1 MFNLLDIEY
10 KILGTLILSDNST
23 DRRQIIQTVKSDN
36 FTDETARQ
44 IFIKICN
51 TLKTFP
57 NADLDILTAELLPDE
72 LRLFTATAETMLSPQ
87 IAHNQL
93 NDTLRAFQQLQTQRQ
108 LREKMS
114 ELQIQPE
121 VSAADI
127 QQLADM
133 ANCQKIQRK
142 NALTAFIQNYNSKH
156 KRIETGFL
164 QLDTML
170 NGGFQSGT
178 VAAFGARPST
188 GKTCFAC
195 NIALHT
201 AKKGF
206 KTLFFSLEMTSSMI
220 IERLLASCSNYTY
233 SSIQQRYATIID
245 LQPYLDSFPETLDII
260 DDISEVNGI
269 CDIIYTEK
277 PDICFVDFIQI
288 CTVSNKNFPDTR
300 QKIDYI
306 SQRLKQTAKM
316 TGCCIV
322 ILSQMT
328 RASKEKP
335 TMSDLKESGTLEQ
348 DSDYVLL
355 LHRPFVYDK
364 SGNNSEN
371 ETAVILDKNKFG
383 KTGQLNFRFDGCYQK
398 FTELSKDLSQ
408 VETHKEQVVSFDN
421 LTLPF

>member
-1 MFNLLDIEY
+1 
-10 KILGTLILSDNST
+10 
-23 DRRQIIQTVKSDN
+23 
-36 FTDETARQ
+36 
-44 IFIKICN
+44 
-51 TLKTFP
+51 
-57 NADLDILTAELLPDE
+57 
-72 LRLFTATAETMLSPQ
+72 
-87 IAHNQL
+87 
-93 NDTLRAFQQLQTQRQ
+93 
-108 LREKMS
+108 
-114 ELQIQPE
+114 
-121 VSAADI
+121 
-127 QQLADM
+127 
-133 ANCQKIQRK
+133 
-142 NALTAFIQNYNSKH
+142 
-156 KRIETGFL
+156 
-164 QLDTML
+164 
-170 NGGFQSGT
+170 
-178 VAAFGARPST
+178 
-188 GKTCFAC
+188 
-195 NIALHT
+195 
-201 AKKGF
+201 
-206 KTLFFSLEMTSSMI
+206 MTSSMI

-335 TMSDLKESGTLEQ
+335 TMSDLKESGSLEQ

-398 FTELSKDLSQ
+398 FTESSKDLSQ

>member
-1 MFNLLDIEY
+1 M
-10 KILGTLILSDNST
+10 
-23 DRRQIIQTVKSDN
+23 QTVKSND
-36 FTDETARQ
+36 FTDETARG
-44 IFIKICN
+44 IYIKICK
-51 TLKTFP
+51 TLKIYP
-57 NADLDILTAELLPDE
+57 DADLDVLTKELSPDE
-72 LRLFTATAETMLSPQ
+72 LRLFTAAAETMLSPQ

-93 NDTLRAFQQLQTQRQ
+93 NDTLRAFQQLQTQQQ
-108 LREKMS
+108 LREKIS

-170 NGGFQSGT
+170 SGGFQSGT
-178 VAAFGARPST
+178 IAAFGARPST
-188 GKTCFAC
+188 GKTAFAG

-220 IERLLASCSNYTY
+220 IERLLSSYSNYTY

-245 LQPYLDSFPETLDII
+245 LQPYLDSFPEKLDII
-260 DDISEVNGI
+260 DDISDIDAI
-269 CDIIYTEK
+269 CNIVHNEK
-277 PDICFVDFIQI
+277 PAICFIDFIQI
-288 CTVSNKNFPDTR
+288 CTVNNKNFPDTR

-316 TGCCIV
+316 TDCCIV

-328 RASKEKP
+328 RASKDKP
-335 TMSDLKESGTLEQ
+335 TMSDLKESGSLEQ
-348 DSDYVLL
+348 DSDYVIL
-355 LHRPFVYDK
+355 LHRPFICDR
-364 SGNNSEN
+364 SGNHSEN

-398 FTELSKDLSQ
+398 FTELKDSNQ
-408 VETHKEQVVSFDN
+408 TETHKEQKIISFDD
-421 LTLPF
+421 LILPF